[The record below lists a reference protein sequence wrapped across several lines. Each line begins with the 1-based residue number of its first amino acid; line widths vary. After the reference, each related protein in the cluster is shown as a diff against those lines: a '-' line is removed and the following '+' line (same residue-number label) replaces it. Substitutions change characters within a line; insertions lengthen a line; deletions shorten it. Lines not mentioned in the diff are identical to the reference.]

1 MDETSNVPEVQRS
14 EHEHSAVRALKQI
27 DPSNWDPKRLQWLWK
42 CILTQD
48 YAIDDP
54 GVALGPQAFLGQ
66 LFAPN
71 SEWYEVEDWAL
82 VAVSGIIPCVNA
94 IIHFVTWDEFEIA
107 DVIAIQHYLFTDMF
121 TRHDL
126 NRITAYIPAFNKQ
139 AIRLATISGMRY
151 EGELRK
157 AFLKHGRYHNLQI
170 FGILR
175 DEFFKKAQVS

>member
-1 MDETSNVPEVQRS
+1 MDEDTNVPEVQC
-14 EHEHSAVRALKQI
+14 EQHEHSVVRALTRI
-27 DPSNWDPKRLQWLWK
+27 VPSEWDPKRLQWLWK

-54 GVALGPQAFLGQ
+54 GTTMGPQAFLGQ

-71 SEWYEVEDWAL
+71 SEWYEAGDWGLA
-82 VAVSGIIPCVNA
+82 AVSGIIPGVNA
-94 IIHFVTWDEFEIA
+94 IVHFVTWGEFEIST
-107 DVIAIQHYLFTDMF
+107 VIMLEHDLLTDIF
-121 TRHDL
+121 TRYEL

-139 AIRLATISGMRY
+139 AIRLATITGMKY

-175 DEFFKKAQVS
+175 DEFFRKGTVS